1 MQSQFSV
8 LISTYKND
16 NPHCLKKAIESIFN
30 QSLPPT
36 QVVLVIDGEILAE
49 NATIISKFEIEFVNT
64 ITVVKLPINV
74 GLGNALNEGLKHC
87 KYNLVARMD
96 ADDEC
101 FFERFKTQISYFE
114 TNPNLAV
121 VGSFV
126 EEFHT
131 IPKDYGRIK
140 KAPVGYEAI
149 KKYAAYR
156 NPLNHPSVMFKKD
169 AIETVGSYKEINLF
183 EDYYLWLRLI
193 KANFILENIPQSL
206 VYFKIG
212 NDLIDRRH
220 GWKYLKKEYLFFK
233 TCLKEGLITNKSFYV
248 QLFTRLP
255 LRLLP
260 KKLLLLIYKK
270 LLRH

>member
-1 MQSQFSV
+1 MPSQFSV

-16 NPHCLKKAIESIFN
+16 NPVCLKKALDSIFQ

-36 QVVLVIDGEILAE
+36 QVVMVIDGEIPAE
-49 NATIISKFEIEFVNT
+49 NESIISAFKNVFADT
-64 ITVVKLPINV
+64 ITEVKLPINV
-74 GLGNALNEGLKHC
+74 GLGNALNEGLKYC

-101 FFERFKTQISYFE
+101 FFNRFKTQIDHFDANA
-114 TNPNLAV
+114 TLAV

-131 IPKDYGRIK
+131 IPRDYGRIK
-140 KAPVGYEAI
+140 KAPVGYQAI

-156 NPLNHPSVMFKKD
+156 NPLNHPSVMFKKE
-169 AIETVGSYKEINLF
+169 AIESIGGYKEINLF

-220 GWKYLKKEYLFFK
+220 GWKYLKKEYFFFK
-233 TCLKEGLITNKSFYV
+233 TCLKEDLITHKSFYV
-248 QLFTRLP
+248 QLLSRLP

-260 KKLLLLIYKK
+260 KKILLLIYKT